1 MRACGGHSNSHTA
14 AALLSGVG
22 HPWLSG
28 ERALFFVPTQLPS
41 AGLVRLPLNNQTSAP
56 VPRRA
61 SQPFLDQSTQTMPP
75 AAYITH
81 PHHLTR
87 DLKQP
92 PPLGGANFSPIRL
105 SSSLSSDTAS
115 SASTVMPQH

>member
-1 MRACGGHSNSHTA
+1 MRAFGGHSNSHAA

-56 VPRRA
+56 VPRQA
-61 SQPFLDQSTQTMPP
+61 SQPFLDPSAQTMPP

-81 PHHLTR
+81 PHHLSR
-87 DLKQP
+87 DLKHH
-92 PPLGGANFSPIRL
+92 PLRAANISLLRL
-105 SSSLSSDTAS
+105 SSSLSSDSVS
-115 SASTVMPQH
+115 SASAVMPQH